1 MDIPKVTIH
10 WDFPIRTDSTIEANR
25 PDIVIKHIQNKTRQL
40 IDKNVPSDSNI
51 SAKDFEKISKY
62 QDLEIQIAKMWK
74 IKTKTIP
81 VIVGELGMIRKGTQK
96 YVNQIPGNF
105 SLAEIQKNSVT

>member
-1 MDIPKVTIH
+1 MDIPKVTIR

-25 PDIVIKHIQNKTRQL
+25 PDIVVKHKQNKTRQL
-40 IDKNVPSDSNI
+40 IDMNVPSDSSI
-51 SAKDFEKISKY
+51 SAKEFEKISKY
-62 QDLEIQIAKMWK
+62 QDLEIQIAKIWK

-81 VIVGELGMIRKGTQK
+81 VIVGELGMIKEGTQEH
-96 YVNQIPGNF
+96 VNEIPGNF